1 MTKSVEVKN
10 GAPAT
15 TMNTPKADL
24 MDSVLTN
31 SEKADVTSG
40 TNALIWLEVYSLNED
55 EVPDQDQAAT
65 DAQAKQLVGENA
77 EITYLD
83 ISLFKQ
89 MSGQKQ
95 EQLHQSASPLSIT
108 ITIPESIRTAADGM
122 RRTFYVLRSH
132 AENGKTVCTPISGSY
147 DSASGAFT
155 FETGKFSTYVLV
167 YKDTAISSGGHSPSG
182 PAAAYPVTVK
192 PAANG
197 TLQADKTS
205 AAKGTT
211 VTITVTPDEGYTLE
225 SLTVLDKGGNELPLT
240 GKAGKYTFTMPAGGV
255 TVTAS
260 FAETGW
266 NLGYRGCLK
275 DSTCPIWPFT
285 DAKTTD
291 WYHDGVHFCQENG
304 LMVGCGSNLFW
315 PDAGTARG
323 MIAVM
328 LWRLN
333 GSPVVNYAMNFED
346 VKANAWYTEA
356 IRWAASEGVAAGY
369 GSGKFGPDDAVTR
382 EQVVTIL

>member
-40 TNALIWLEVYSLNED
+40 TNAHIWLEVHSLNED

-132 AENGKTVCTPISGSY
+132 AENGKTVCTHISGSY

-155 FETGKFSTYVLV
+155 FETDKFSTYVLV

-240 GKAGKYTFTMPAGGV
+240 GKAGKYTFTHACRRRHGHGFFRGNWLESGLPEGQHLPHLAIYRRQNPRLVSRWRPLLPGKRPDGGLRLQSLPARCRDHPGHDRGRAV
-255 TVTAS
+255 A
-260 FAETGW
+260 AEPPAVAEYAVSALQW
-266 NLGYRGCLK
+266 
-275 DSTCPIWPFT
+275 
-285 DAKTTD
+285 A
-291 WYHDGVHFCQENG
+291 
-304 LMVGCGSNLFW
+304 CGS
-315 PDAGTARG
+315 G
-323 MIAVM
+323 MVT
-328 LWRLN
+328 
-333 GSPVVNYAMNFED
+333 G
-346 VKANAWYTEA
+346 KTQ
-356 IRWAASEGVAAGY
+356 
-369 GSGKFGPDDAVTR
+369 GSGQVLDPKGSTTR
-382 EQVVTIL
+382 AQMTTMMMRFCAEIGK

>member
-40 TNALIWLEVYSLNED
+40 TNAHIWLEVYSLNED
-55 EVPDQDQAAT
+55 EVPDQDQVAT

-108 ITIPESIRTAADGM
+108 ITIPESILTAADGM

-155 FETGKFSTYVLV
+155 FETDKFSTYVLV

-266 NLGYRGCLK
+266 NLGYRGCPK
-275 DSTCPIWPFT
+275 DSTCPLWPFT

-291 WYHDGVHFCQENG
+291 WRPLLPGKRADGGLRLQSLPARCRDHPGHD
-304 LMVGCGSNLFW
+304 
-315 PDAGTARG
+315 RG
-323 MIAVM
+323 HA
-328 LWRLN
+328 
-333 GSPVVNYAMNFED
+333 
-346 VKANAWYTEA
+346 
-356 IRWAASEGVAAGY
+356 VAAERQPRGELRHEFR
-369 GSGKFGPDDAVTR
+369 GCEGERMVHRGHPLGGVR
-382 EQVVTIL
+382 GRGRGLWQRQVWPG